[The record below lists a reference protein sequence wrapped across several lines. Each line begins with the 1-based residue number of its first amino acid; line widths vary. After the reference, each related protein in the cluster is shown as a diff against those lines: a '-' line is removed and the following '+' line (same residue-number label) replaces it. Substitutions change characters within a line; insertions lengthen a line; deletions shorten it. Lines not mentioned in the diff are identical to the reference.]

1 MNEFENGLYAILTNH
16 GLPVLLIACAT
27 IFIIGVLK
35 YFEVFRKIEKSN
47 RKPIYLILTYA
58 FAFGLTAGYYGVY
71 NLDFANY
78 PAYAFMVSTATSLI
92 YPLYENLKLR
102 DLLAII
108 GNFIIKVFAK
118 KQLEKEIDKLKVEQE
133 HVTVEIQE
141 T

>member
-1 MNEFENGLYAILTNH
+1 MTEFENGLIGILNKY
-16 GLPVLLIACAT
+16 GLQVLIIACVT
-27 IFIIGVLK
+27 IFLIGILK

-78 PAYAFMVSTATSLI
+78 PAYALMVATATSLI

-102 DLLAII
+102 DLLAVL
-108 GNFIIKVFAK
+108 GGFIIKVVAK
-118 KQLEKEIDKLKVEQE
+118 KQLELEKNKLEVEQE
-133 HVTVEIQE
+133 SVIKTKA
-141 T
+141 